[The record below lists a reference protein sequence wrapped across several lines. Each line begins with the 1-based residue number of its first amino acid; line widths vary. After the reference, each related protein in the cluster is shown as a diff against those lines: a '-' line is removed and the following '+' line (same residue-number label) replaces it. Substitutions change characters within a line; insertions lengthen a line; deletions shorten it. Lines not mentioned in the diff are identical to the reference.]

1 MRRYALSLLAVCGLA
16 ILTIALLR
24 PDPAVRLEASLA
36 LLEPEAALSRLE
48 RARGHLAFTENL
60 HLAHARLAV
69 AAGDLKQSAESYARI
84 LAETG
89 PKAAIFD
96 DLAQVALLSGN
107 MPGAAE
113 WMEKAHAAEAS
124 DTRRQTLGYW
134 YRILRDSARERA
146 LLEGTPP
153 TELTAF
159 ERDRLAE
166 LLLAAGRRDDYRDLL
181 VELSRQDDA
190 PDYRVRLLQFLIESG
205 EKRRALQTALRW
217 HADAQDDL
225 DQTAALL
232 EALIGR
238 GAIDEAS
245 RFAWRVLARDP
256 GAGSVLVTTLVRSGH
271 GGIAREIQ
279 QVWIDVDSDFS
290 RSDWQELSTAAEIS
304 GDLRGLHQSLAL
316 HGLSSLRKGELA
328 GKAFLQ
334 ILRYRGAAALVPWQ
348 GLLTEDI
355 LAEEPLVAAAWASW
369 RRRPQETYD
378 HLLRASQSALVDW
391 DRTIWLS
398 IAQDLRG
405 TPYYQALL
413 AGTPGDA
420 RLRDEIRA
428 TLMPEAVT
436 TGDRG

>member
-1 MRRYALSLLAVCGLA
+1 
-16 ILTIALLR
+16 
-24 PDPAVRLEASLA
+24 
-36 LLEPEAALSRLE
+36 
-48 RARGHLAFTENL
+48 
-60 HLAHARLAV
+60 
-69 AAGDLKQSAESYARI
+69 
-84 LAETG
+84 
-89 PKAAIFD
+89 
-96 DLAQVALLSGN
+96 
-107 MPGAAE
+107 
-113 WMEKAHAAEAS
+113 
-124 DTRRQTLGYW
+124 
-134 YRILRDSARERA
+134 
-146 LLEGTPP
+146 
-153 TELTAF
+153 
-159 ERDRLAE
+159 
-166 LLLAAGRRDDYRDLL
+166 
-181 VELSRQDDA
+181 
-190 PDYRVRLLQFLIESG
+190 
-205 EKRRALQTALRW
+205 
-217 HADAQDDL
+217 
-225 DQTAALL
+225 L

-378 HLLRASQSALVDW
+378 PGTGQSGFRSPKICGVRPTTRPCSRARPAMHAFGTKSA
-391 DRTIWLS
+391 
-398 IAQDLRG
+398 
-405 TPYYQALL
+405 PH
-413 AGTPGDA
+413 
-420 RLRDEIRA
+420 
-428 TLMPEAVT
+428 
-436 TGDRG
+436 